1 MHGAVDL
8 KHQNPLQ
15 KDVLAAMPTA
25 TGRRGSLTAA
35 GNETT
40 QSPAWTKKTTPSWT
54 SVMWS
59 SRPHP
64 FLLCGRTVNTGSPSR
79 DRGRHFPARVC
90 LMGCLVSLACLV
102 EQTTRPTLHH
112 EHHSHTQSF
121 GERIFPSH
129 ARFFALSDRSSKSD
143 AEHQLWPWSFGITI
157 VRASCRP
164 TSVKE
169 SCCDT
174 LFA

>member
-1 MHGAVDL
+1 MFWQRRPQQPVGGGLSQLRETKQPRVLRGPKRPHHLGHRSCGHHGHIPSFSADVRST
-8 KHQNPLQ
+8 PGALQ
-15 KDVLAAMPTA
+15 GTVGGTSRLECASWDALFPWPAWSNKQLARRCITNITA
-25 TGRRGSLTAA
+25 TP
-35 GNETT
+35 
-40 QSPAWTKKTTPSWT
+40 QSS
-54 SVMWS
+54 
-59 SRPHP
+59 
-64 FLLCGRTVNTGSPSR
+64 
-79 DRGRHFPARVC
+79 
-90 LMGCLVSLACLV
+90 
-102 EQTTRPTLHH
+102 
-112 EHHSHTQSF
+112 

-143 AEHQLWPWSFGITI
+143 AEHQLRPWSFGITI